1 MKRPKVDN
9 SGVERAQ
16 RAIAAAQD
24 AANALQENFRTD
36 LKTENLTEVVPGE
49 VETEDTSSARR
60 RRRQTGGLSSQLGI
74 NV

>member
-16 RAIAAAQD
+16 RAIADAQE
-24 AANALQENFRTD
+24 AANALEANFRTD

-49 VETEDTSSARR
+49 VEAADTSGTPR

>member
-16 RAIAAAQD
+16 RAIADAQE
-24 AANALQENFRTD
+24 AANALEANFRTD

-49 VETEDTSSARR
+49 VETADTSGTNR
-60 RRRQTGGLSSQLGI
+60 RRRQTGGLSSHLGI

>member
-16 RAIAAAQD
+16 RAIADAQE
-24 AANALQENFRTD
+24 AANALEANFRTD
-36 LKTENLTEVVPGE
+36 LKTENLAEVVPGE
-49 VETEDTSSARR
+49 VEAADTSGTHR

>member
-1 MKRPKVDN
+1 MKQPKVVN

-16 RAIAAAQD
+16 RAIADAQE
-24 AANALQENFRTD
+24 AANALEANFRTD
-36 LKTENLTEVVPGE
+36 LKTENLAEVVPGE
-49 VETEDTSSARR
+49 VEAADTSGTHR

>member
-16 RAIAAAQD
+16 RAIAASQE

-36 LKTENLTEVVPGE
+36 LKTENLTEVVPGV

>member
-16 RAIAAAQD
+16 RATAAAQE
-24 AANALQENFRTD
+24 AANALQENFQTD

-49 VETEDTSSARR
+49 VETADTSGTPR